1 MINQKI
7 TKKKLD
13 KRSKYLRSLICK
25 ILLSTD
31 RGHFGSAM
39 SLVEILRVLYDE
51 IIFFNSNDPQND
63 KRDRVILS
71 KGHGCLALYA
81 ILADKGFFPMKELEK
96 AFGKNALLGGHP
108 ENHIPGVEV
117 STGALGHGFSLAVG
131 MAKAAKIKK
140 KNHKIYV
147 IVGDGE
153 LNEGANWEAA
163 LSASQ
168 NKLGNLKVIID
179 SNKIQSHSF
188 TKDIINVEPLAK
200 KFSTFGFDVSEVDGH
215 NVLQLKKNFYKFSKS
230 KKNKPSITICN
241 TVKGKGF
248 KFAENNP
255 LWHHRNFFLEE
266 DIKKINDSLK

>member
-7 TKKKLD
+7 TKNKLD

-51 IIFFNSNDPQND
+51 IIFFDSIKPQND

-96 AFGKNALLGGHP
+96 AFSKNALLGGHP

-168 NKLGNLKVIID
+168 NKLGNLKVIVD
-179 SNKIQSHSF
+179 CNKIQSHSF

-200 KFSTFGFDVSEVDGH
+200 KFDTFGFDVSKVDGH
-215 NVLQLKKNFYKFSKS
+215 NILQLKKNFYKFSKS
-230 KKNKPSITICN
+230 KKDKPSITICN

-255 LWHHRNFFLEE
+255 LWHHRNFFLQE
-266 DIKKINDSLK
+266 DIKKINESLK

>member
-7 TKKKLD
+7 TKNKLD

-51 IIFFNSNDPQND
+51 IIFFDSIKPQND

-96 AFGKNALLGGHP
+96 AFSKNALLGGHP

-168 NKLGNLKVIID
+168 NKLGNLKVVVDCKEVTAALRRKVRQIIA
-179 SNKIQSHSF
+179 
-188 TKDIINVEPLAK
+188 VGARLLVRAALAA
-200 KFSTFGFDVSEVDGH
+200 SRVAVLRGAPPDVLAVAITFIARTG
-215 NVLQLKKNFYKFSKS
+215 
-230 KKNKPSITICN
+230 SI
-241 TVKGKGF
+241 
-248 KFAENNP
+248 
-255 LWHHRNFFLEE
+255 
-266 DIKKINDSLK
+266 D